1 MSFRNTPTH
10 AWHNVF
16 LYLYIVVLTLSGII
30 GGVAFCM
37 TPKPDSIAVEFL
49 AFLDGVGGIIYITI
63 AQTEQEPSLL
73 PQIVSEGQNNISP
86 TGKDS
91 AVRISSYTNSL
102 DITPDSRQL
111 KPRSCQYRTLRIGNR
126 ILMVLHSLLVLISV
140 AGAIELAVAY
150 QHTNP

>member
-37 TPKPDSIAVEFL
+37 TPKPDSIAVELL

-102 DITPDSRQL
+102 DITPDSRRL
-111 KPRSCQYRTLRIGNR
+111 KSRSCQYRTLRIGNR